1 MTAKAKLYLFPREE
15 SWQKCNFLVYH
26 FLAFRFRADFEEEK
40 MSVALG
46 ESCQWTKQKANFSV
60 CERQGKIV
68 LISWKMTWLH
78 AYVRWQSQEDLF
90 YSCTPFFTT
99 YNPFAGVSVTEVRKY
114 IVLITGW
121 MRSFIVSK
129 RTSSTIF
136 IPHFIQHAFWSL
148 GRHLYVNSLLFESHL
163 PATRLNVCK

>member
-26 FLAFRFRADFEEEK
+26 FLAFRFRADYEKEK
-40 MSVALG
+40 MGVALG
-46 ESCQWTKQKANFSV
+46 KNSQWTKQKANFSV

-68 LISWKMTWLH
+68 LISWKMAWLC
-78 AYVRWQSQEDLF
+78 AYVRWQSQENLF
-90 YSCTPFFTT
+90 YSCIPL
-99 YNPFAGVSVTEVRKY
+99 TEVRKY

-136 IPHFIQHAFWSL
+136 IFHFIQHAFWSL